1 MGMRITIEQVAKADL
16 FSAMSLD
23 EVKELLSKTGMVIK
37 HFHKNDYIF
46 LAGDVIDYLC
56 VLVDGSVQI
65 IKENAKGD
73 KSIIGNI
80 YSGGSFGENGLAK
93 QGSIS
98 NVSYLAVKNCEIL
111 MVPFARM
118 NMNVINNQKISS
130 KFFTSIIAQIAKQNL
145 GLVEK
150 VEILGRKTL
159 RGKIMAYLEKQ
170 SRINNS
176 ATVVLPFNRTDLA
189 NYLDADRSAM
199 TRELYRMQDEGILEI
214 EKNKFTILG
223 KDE

>member
-46 LAGDVIDYLC
+46 LAGDAIDYLC

-80 YSGGSFGENGLAK
+80 DSGGSFGENGLAK
-93 QGSIS
+93 QGSTS
-98 NVSYLAVKNCEIL
+98 NVSYLATKNCEVL

-118 NMNVINNQKISS
+118 NMNVINNQAISS
-130 KFFTSIIAQIAKQNL
+130 KFFMSIIAQIAKQNL

-176 ATVVLPFNRTDLA
+176 STVVLPFNRTDLA

>member
-1 MGMRITIEQVAKADL
+1 MRITIEQVAKADL

-46 LAGDVIDYLC
+46 LAGDAIDYLC

-80 YSGGSFGENGLAK
+80 DSGGSFGENGLAK
-93 QGSIS
+93 QGSTS
-98 NVSYLAVKNCEIL
+98 NVSYLATKNCEVL

-118 NMNVINNQKISS
+118 NMNVINNQAISS
-130 KFFTSIIAQIAKQNL
+130 KFFMSIIAQIAKQNL

-176 ATVVLPFNRTDLA
+176 STVVLPFNRTDLA

>member
-46 LAGDVIDYLC
+46 LAGDAIDYLC

-65 IKENAKGD
+65 IKENAQGD

-80 YSGGSFGENGLAK
+80 DSGGSFGENGLAK
-93 QGSIS
+93 QGSTS
-98 NVSYLAVKNCEIL
+98 NVSYLATKNCEVL

-118 NMNVINNQKISS
+118 NMNVINNQAISS
-130 KFFTSIIAQIAKQNL
+130 KFFMSIIAQIAKQNL

-176 ATVVLPFNRTDLA
+176 STVVLPFNRTDLA